1 MSTIGPITLR
11 LFTVEE
17 AADTLK
23 LPKSWLYERT
33 RKNAIPFRRIG
44 KYVRFT
50 AEDITEII
58 GAHTIQAI
66 PPDRAI

>member
-17 AADTLK
+17 AAETLK

-50 AEDITEII
+50 AEDIIEII
-58 GAHTIQAI
+58 GAHTIHAI

>member
-1 MSTIGPITLR
+1 MSAASPTTVR

-17 AADTLK
+17 AADALK

-50 AEDITEII
+50 QEDLTAII
-58 GAHTIQAI
+58 GAQPVSEQMAN
-66 PPDRAI
+66 

>member
-1 MSTIGPITLR
+1 MSTVGPITLR

-58 GAHTIQAI
+58 GAHTIHAT

>member
-58 GAHTIQAI
+58 SAHTIHAI

>member
-1 MSTIGPITLR
+1 MSTVGPITLR

-58 GAHTIQAI
+58 GAHTIHAT
-66 PPDRAI
+66 PLDRAI

>member
-33 RKNAIPFRRIG
+33 RKNAIPFRRMG

-58 GAHTIQAI
+58 GVHTIPAI

>member
-58 GAHTIQAI
+58 CAHTIHAI

>member
-58 GAHTIQAI
+58 GAHTIHGI

>member
-50 AEDITEII
+50 AEDVTVRTEEKVNL
-58 GAHTIQAI
+58 
-66 PPDRAI
+66 

>member
-58 GAHTIQAI
+58 GANTIHAI